1 MKSSA
6 VFMQLYRCLN
16 RKKGISTMTD
26 IEKSAEVN
34 SIIASLREK
43 YSLDDIRII
52 LIAARLKVSTMICY
66 GGYLPEE
73 LPEEFDDQLIDE
85 SDLPF

>member
-1 MKSSA
+1 
-6 VFMQLYRCLN
+6 
-16 RKKGISTMTD
+16 MTD

-52 LIAARLKVSTMICY
+52 LADARIKVCTMICC
-66 GGYLPEE
+66 GGYM
-73 LPEEFDDQLIDE
+73 PEEFPEETDDPLIDE